1 MKYIITSGPMKMA
14 IDDVRQI
21 ENTSTGRLGCSFVEE
36 LQRAG
41 INDIVYI
48 HTAGAIV
55 PKGDFKRYLI
65 KSHNEI
71 IEVLRG
77 ELTDDTVVIHAM
89 AISDFSFSG
98 NIKINDLANS
108 IYSQIDKI
116 KNPDDIKEI
125 IENNVSLT
133 SKLSS
138 KDDQVLLLKQEI
150 KVIDQIKKINESCKL
165 IGFKL
170 LSEVSIEQLIAVA
183 NDILKRANCDY
194 VVANRKEDITKDKHQ
209 ALIIGNDVQYDV
221 ESKKEI
227 AKKIIEI
234 MEKK

>member
-36 LQRAG
+36 LQKAG
-41 INDIVYI
+41 ISDIVYI

-55 PKGDFKRYLI
+55 PKGDLKRYLI

-71 IEVLRG
+71 IEVLRE

-116 KNPDDIKEI
+116 KNPEDIKEI

-170 LSEVSIEQLIAVA
+170 LSEVSIEQLIGVA

-209 ALIIGNDVQYDV
+209 ALIIGNGVQYDV

-234 MEKK
+234 MEEK